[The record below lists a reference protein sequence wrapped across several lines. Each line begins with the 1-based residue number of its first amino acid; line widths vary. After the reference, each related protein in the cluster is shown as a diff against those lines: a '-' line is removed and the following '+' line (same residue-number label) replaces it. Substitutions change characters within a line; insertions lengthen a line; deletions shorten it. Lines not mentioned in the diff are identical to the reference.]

1 MLGVSPE
8 WAVAP
13 GALLGLPAWASP
25 RSGEAHQDCLPPGPP
40 GVTFL
45 ACYALVLLLLLSP
58 LTPPALVTLLQASN
72 VPAVVVGRVSPG
84 STGRMLGGG
93 RTG

>member
-1 MLGVSPE
+1 MGQPE
-8 WAVAP
+8 VWR
-13 GALLGLPAWASP
+13 GSSGLLTS
-25 RSGEAHQDCLPPGPP
+25 RTP